1 MTADNAMLATLD
13 VLERL
18 HRLPDTVALTT
29 AETAVFLRS
38 SVSAL
43 EAMRR
48 DGSGPTY
55 IQGGSRGT
63 TGANQKCLYQKRDLL
78 AWQDSQK
85 VISSVQAAMRKGQL
99 FVSLQDLAREEAF
112 WMDEKDRV
120 AGLVELTPMAVVIE
134 RLGIL
139 EVVWMPVID
148 AVSREW
154 NDLNEHSGVA
164 EQISV
169 VLRHQ
174 LGRVGAGVQ
183 STDVGNAI
191 TK

>member
-1 MTADNAMLATLD
+1 MTADNPMLATLD

-48 DGSGPTY
+48 DGSGPAY

-63 TGANQKCLYQKRDLL
+63 IGANQKCLYQKRDLL

-85 VISSVQAAMRKGQL
+85 VVSSVEAAMRKGQL

-112 WMDEKDRV
+112 WMDEKGRV
-120 AGLVELTPMAVVIE
+120 VGLVELTPMAVAIE

-139 EVVWMPVID
+139 KIVWMPVIE

-154 NDLNEHSGVA
+154 SDLSEHSEIA
-164 EQISV
+164 EQACV

-174 LGRVGAGVQ
+174 LGRVTAGVE
-183 STDVGNAI
+183 STEIGQA
-191 TK
+191 T